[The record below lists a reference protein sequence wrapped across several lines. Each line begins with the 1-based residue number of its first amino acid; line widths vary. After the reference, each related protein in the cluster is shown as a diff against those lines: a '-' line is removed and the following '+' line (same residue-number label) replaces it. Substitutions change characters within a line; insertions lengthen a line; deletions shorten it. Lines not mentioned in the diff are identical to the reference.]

1 MAGKSRVGALY
12 FEMILDPKGYRQG
25 TKKVVSDHRKMEKE
39 LAQAGK
45 GANGRSKA
53 DAQLQEAKEVSKRLY
68 KQGKITLDQARA
80 LRRAAVLNHKHSMAR
95 IVDAEKQASE
105 KTLRILKKAKEEKAR
120 IVRAEA
126 AVVERENARL
136 DKKYKAYLANRHAV
150 QRKWN
155 RRRVANEKAAAA
167 KIAAIRKSAFAG
179 GMFGTGSVAQSI
191 GRVTSGFQKLT
202 AALFPVAIAFY
213 AIGKAVGVAFRGIKA
228 WVKAADTMKK
238 QMLVLTTLMHGNAE
252 MAKELRDSLV
262 SYAKATAFSV
272 EQTMELAIQM
282 KALGFTAQEIPAI
295 MAKLGR
301 LSFGDGGKLKLIA
314 KAYSDVKAQ
323 GKLLMTEVRQFANQG
338 VPLLAQLQI
347 NLGKTALEVRDDM
360 KAGLIG
366 FEDVKKAIDDI
377 SESYGNVDTAGLA
390 TVGGQMEAAAE
401 AWNEILAKTGKSETL
416 LNLAKGLN
424 RMLEGIDK
432 FVGNTALLDK
442 TLKAVEYWV
451 RSIMFAFTFGL
462 SELFIWANRFVDWA
476 SGMKAIRE
484 AETAELERQAKLEE
498 EKVERKREELEL
510 ARRLANM
517 AAAQDQHSTDTM
529 NAEARFHRMRLEAE
543 AQLDPNAQS
552 QLDVL
557 DAQIEREK
565 KNREAKKR
573 YDDERDAVIAERD
586 KAGGT
591 DTKAYK
597 KWKKDLEAEYQA
609 RYEMEMRLQ
618 DDIDNNKAQKELN
631 DERESQ
637 AKALA
642 DAELA
647 AAEKKRKMEEEWR
660 KQDLEDAKKMIKLA
674 EDAQAKFVKDQEEAN
689 KFRDMGPQTSP
700 SFQANSVAEFTFRKE
715 KELQRDKQREENRRE
730 AERREHA
737 EQLNQ
742 QVVDAIHGLGL
753 DGADQAELNFQGVG
767 E

>member
-45 GANGRSKA
+45 GVNGRTKA

-80 LRRAAVLNHKHSMAR
+80 LRRAAVLNHKHSMAK

-120 IVRAEA
+120 IVKAEA
-126 AVVERENARL
+126 AVVDRENARL

-167 KIAAIRKSAFAG
+167 KIAALRKSAFAG
-179 GMFGTGSVAQSI
+179 GMFGTGGIAQGLGKI
-191 GRVTSGFQKLT
+191 TGGFQKLT
-202 AALFPVAIAFY
+202 SALFPVAIAFY

-228 WVKAADTMKK
+228 WVRAADTMKK
-238 QMLVLTTLMHGNAE
+238 QMIVLTTLMGGNVE
-252 MAKELRDSLV
+252 MATTLRNSLV
-262 SYAKATAFSV
+262 EYAKATAFSV
-272 EQTMELAIQM
+272 EQTMELAVQM
-282 KALGFTAQEIPAI
+282 KALGFTAQEIPTI

-301 LSFGDGGKLKLIA
+301 LSFGDGAKLKLVA
-314 KAYSDVKAQ
+314 KAYSDVRAQ

-347 NLGKTALEVRDDM
+347 NLGKTALQVRDDM
-360 KAGLIG
+360 KNGLIG

-377 SESYGNVDTAGLA
+377 AESYGNVDTAGLQ
-390 TVGGQMEAAAE
+390 TFTGQMEAASE
-401 AWNEILAKTGKSETL
+401 AWNELLAKTGQSPALVKLGE
-416 LNLAKGLN
+416 GLN
-424 RMLEGIDK
+424 MAIGLLDTL
-432 FVGNTALLDK
+432 VGNTNLLDAGFQSLMQSARLALNEL
-442 TLKAVEYWV
+442 TL
-451 RSIMFAFTFGL
+451 GL
-462 SELFIWANRFVDWA
+462 SEAIIWADYLWDTL
-476 SGMKAIRE
+476 SGDRAARESIKADLAIM
-484 AETAELERQAKLEE
+484 AEQTAELARQKKVYLEATEKAGKMDAYWADRSALEAQRTAEEHKLMYEELAAGEDPENAAWAEGKLQKLEREAALAKEIADSYKKIE
-498 EKVERKREELEL
+498 EES
-510 ARRLANM
+510 
-517 AAAQDQHSTDTM
+517 AAAKDSNEFTPEQQAEHDSWIENQKHWAKKSIEAKHAAQ
-529 NAEARFHRMRLEAE
+529 NAKEDRDKAAEEQKKIDEAE
-543 AQLDPNAQS
+543 A
-552 QLDVL
+552 
-557 DAQIEREK
+557 
-565 KNREAKKR
+565 
-573 YDDERDAVIAERD
+573 
-586 KAGGT
+586 
-591 DTKAYK
+591 
-597 KWKKDLEAEYQA
+597 
-609 RYEMEMRLQ
+609 
-618 DDIDNNKAQKELN
+618 
-631 DERESQ
+631 
-637 AKALA
+637 
-642 DAELA
+642 
-647 AAEKKRKMEEEWR
+647 KRKKEQAEQEEEWR
-660 KQDLEDAKKMIKLA
+660 KQDIEDAKKMIKLA
-674 EDAQAKFVKDQEEAN
+674 EEAQAKFVKDQDAAN
-689 KFRDMGPQTSP
+689 KFKDMGPQTAP

-742 QVVDAIHGLGL
+742 EVVNAIHGLGL

>member
-25 TKKVVSDHRKMEKE
+25 TKKVVADHKKMEKE
-39 LAQAGK
+39 LAQAGR
-45 GANGRSKA
+45 GVNGRTKA
-53 DAQLQEAKEVSKRLY
+53 DAQLKAAKETSKRLY
-68 KQGKITLDQARA
+68 MQGKITLDQARA
-80 LRRAAVLNHKHSMAR
+80 LRRAAVLNHKHSMAK
-95 IVDAEKQASE
+95 IVSEEKQASE
-105 KTLRILKKAKEEKAR
+105 KTLRILRKAKDEKAR
-120 IVRAEA
+120 IVRAES
-126 AVVERENARL
+126 AVVEKENARL
-136 DKKYKAYLANRHAV
+136 DKKYKAYLAHRHAV

-155 RRRVANEKAAAA
+155 RRKVANEKEAAA
-167 KIAAIRKSAFAG
+167 KIAAIRKASFAG
-179 GMFGTGSVAQSI
+179 GMFGTGSAAM
-191 GRVTSGFQKLT
+191 GLGAVTSGFQKFT
-202 AALFPVAIAFY
+202 SALFPVAIAFY
-213 AIGKAVGVAFRGIKA
+213 AISRAMRRVFRGFKA

-238 QMLVLTTLMHGNAE
+238 QLLVLTTLMHGNEE
-252 MAKELRDSLV
+252 MATKLRNSLV
-262 SYAKATAFSV
+262 AYAKATSFSV
-272 EQTMELAIQM
+272 EQTMQLAIQM
-282 KALGFTAQEIPAI
+282 KALGFTAQEIPSL

-301 LSFGDGGKLKLIA
+301 LSFGDGAKLKLIA
-314 KAYSDVKAQ
+314 KAYSDVRAQ

-377 SESYGNVDTAGLA
+377 AESYGNVDTAGLA

-424 RMLEGIDK
+424 RMLAGIDK
-432 FVGNTALLDK
+432 LVGNTALLDK

-451 RSIMFAFTFGL
+451 RSIMFAFTMGL
-462 SELFIWANRFVDWA
+462 SEVFIWANRFVDWA
-476 SGMKAIRE
+476 SGMKAVRE
-484 AETAELERQAKLEE
+484 AETAELERQAELEK
-498 EKVERKREELEL
+498 EKVKRKREELEI
-510 ARRLANM
+510 ARKLANM

-529 NAEARFHRMRLEAE
+529 NTEARFDRMRLEAQ
-543 AQLDPNAQS
+543 AQLDSNAQA
-552 QLDVL
+552 QLDIL
-557 DAQIEREK
+557 DAQIAREE

-573 YDDERDAVIAERD
+573 YDDEKNAIIAERD

-591 DTKAYK
+591 DTEAYK

-618 DDIDNNKAQKELN
+618 DDIDNAKAQKDLN
-631 DERESQ
+631 DERAEQ

-642 DAELA
+642 DAELE

-660 KQDLEDAKKMIKLA
+660 KQDLEDAKKMIRLA
-674 EDAQAKFVKDQEEAN
+674 EEAQAKFVKDQAEAN
-689 KFRDMGPQTSP
+689 KFKDMGPQTAP

-737 EQLNQ
+737 EILNE
-742 QVVDAIHGLGL
+742 QVVDAINGLGL